1 MNNQPPTVSANVQ
14 TAFEISQIVL
24 VSVFALIIVAFAL
37 FVIWKLWKVDFA
49 DLLKD
54 PTTDKASLSRLQF
67 LIFTFVIAISFVICV
82 LGDGKAAPIFPYVPP
97 TVLVLLGISGGT
109 YAVSKGVD
117 SSKETR
123 LAMMDKVPNRTSRRQ
138 P

>member
-1 MNNQPPTVSANVQ
+1 MNNQPAVSPNVK
-14 TAFEISQIVL
+14 TAIEISQIVL

-82 LGDGKAAPIFPYVPP
+82 LGDGEAPPVFPYVPP

-123 LAMMDKVPNRTSRRQ
+123 LAAMDKAPQRTVRKQ